1 MVVAESDSNALD
13 EWQYN
18 CIVRTLRTVAIVVTL
33 SLTCFGACP
42 SSAKCPYDDSQSS
55 FTGKT
60 EMISGHLWGTYK
72 CFARGHEFK
81 VRCD

>member
-1 MVVAESDSNALD
+1 MRA
-13 EWQYN
+13 
-18 CIVRTLRTVAIVVTL
+18 LRTIMLIGTL
-33 SLTCFGACP
+33 TLACLGECP
-42 SSAKCPYDDSQSS
+42 SSAKCPFDDSQSS